1 MFKKKLVSFLT
12 SGALLLSLGALAF
25 VGNVSATNIGDT
37 IRNGINTGGGGLN
50 NVATDVYGTAV
61 SGRTLEGTVVLVING
76 ILGLLGII
84 FLVLVLYAGFL
95 WMTAAGNEDQV
106 TKAKSI
112 LTTSIIGIVII
123 VAAYAIVKFVLDAI
137 FKIN

>member
-76 ILGLLGII
+76 ILGFGVSYKQLI
-84 FLVLVLYAGFL
+84 FMEL
-95 WMTAAGNEDQV
+95 E
-106 TKAKSI
+106 
-112 LTTSIIGIVII
+112 
-123 VAAYAIVKFVLDAI
+123 
-137 FKIN
+137 

>member
-12 SGALLLSLGALAF
+12 SGALLLSLGAFAF
-25 VGNVSATNIGDT
+25 VGNASATNIRDT
-37 IRNGINTGGGGLN
+37 INNGITGGGGGLN
-50 NVATDVYGTAV
+50 SVATNVYGTAV
-61 SGRTLEGTVVLVING
+61 SDRTLEGTVVSVING